1 MEWEDSSS
9 EIKRPSF
16 WFCFCLMCD
25 LEQVIPFSETLVF
38 LKDRPLPK
46 FSLTGDCMRP
56 GLGGDSVADVGV

>member
-1 MEWEDSSS
+1 
-9 EIKRPSF
+9 
-16 WFCFCLMCD
+16 MCD